1 MAKYLNFYLTGAWDA
16 AGAAAAPELDGEQLV
31 QLGQISTFTV
41 TTTGTNGGANADA
54 QIVLNLAGLPAASDV
69 VTINFGT
76 NADAAVSTSSAP
88 FIGTDDAA
96 GYAAYNVQMKKAIVK
111 AIKAN
116 PGGTVSSVIA
126 PLAQD
131 VNAKYDPANRVYFK
145 DFTIS

>member
-1 MAKYLNFYLTGAWDA
+1 MAKYLNFYLTGAFVSPNP
-16 AGAAAAPELDGEQLV
+16 APELDGDQLV

-41 TTTGTNGGANADA
+41 TTTGTNAGNNADA
-54 QIVLNLAGLPAASDV
+54 QVKLNLAGLPGTADE
-69 VTINFGT
+69 VTIDFGT
-76 NADAAVSTSSAP
+76 NASAAASTAAAP

-126 PLAQD
+126 PLAQE

-145 DFTIS
+145 NFAIS

>member
-1 MAKYLNFYLTGAWDA
+1 MAKYLNFFLTGAYD
-16 AGAAAAPELDGEQLV
+16 GSAAPEKDGEQLV
-31 QLGQISTFTV
+31 QLGQVSTFTV
-41 TTTGTNGGANADA
+41 TTTGTNGGTNADA

-76 NADAAVSTSSAP
+76 NADAAASTAAAP

-126 PLAQD
+126 PLAQE

-145 DFTIS
+145 DFAIS

>member
-1 MAKYLNFYLTGAWDA
+1 MAKYLNFHLTGAYSA
-16 AGAAAAPELDGEQLV
+16 SGGAAAPELDGDQLV

-41 TTTGTNGGANADA
+41 TTTGTNGGGNADA
-54 QIVLNLAGLPAASDV
+54 QIVLNLAGLPATSDV

-76 NADAAVSTSSAP
+76 NADATASTASAP
-88 FIGTDDAA
+88 FIGTDNAA

-126 PLAQD
+126 PLAQE

-145 DFTIS
+145 DFAIG

>member
-1 MAKYLNFYLTGAWDA
+1 MAKYLNFHVTGAFVSPNP
-16 AGAAAAPELDGEQLV
+16 APELDGDQLV

-41 TTTGTNGGANADA
+41 TTTGTNGAVNADA

-76 NADAAVSTSSAP
+76 NADATASTASAP

-131 VNAKYDPANRVYFK
+131 VNAKYDPANKVYFK
-145 DFTIS
+145 DFAIS

>member
-76 NADAAVSTSSAP
+76 NADAAVSTASAP

-131 VNAKYDPANRVYFK
+131 VNAAYDPANRVYFK
-145 DFTIS
+145 DFLIS

>member
-1 MAKYLNFYLTGAWDA
+1 
-16 AGAAAAPELDGEQLV
+16 V
-31 QLGQISTFTV
+31 QLGQVSTFTV

-76 NADAAVSTSSAP
+76 NADAAASTAAAP